1 MKSLIAILLFLAV
14 APAKAGAAA
23 VPVQPEGPGGPGVV
37 ERLGESVPAG
47 IELYDSSG
55 DRALL
60 GDLVKRPTIIQP
72 VYYGCTNVCPAAM
85 SDLSGLLGRLSSVP
99 GSDYSVITVSFDE
112 KDAVAIA
119 LRKRRDYVKATG
131 KPFPEEGWRFLT
143 GDRENLSRL
152 FSSLGFG
159 FKREGEGF
167 SHPSALVVLSPERKI
182 IRYIYGSSYMA
193 AELEMAFSEAL
204 ASTPAPTVPKA
215 LRFCFT
221 YDPASRRY
229 VFDFLKVSGLG
240 VLAGAAGFFFY
251 LTKKK
256 RDGR

>member
-14 APAKAGAAA
+14 APAAGAATLTA
-23 VPVQPEGPGGPGVV
+23 SREEPGRAGVV
-37 ERLGESVPAG
+37 ERLGEVVPAD
-47 IELYDSSG
+47 IALYDSSG
-55 DRALL
+55 ERVLL
-60 GDLVKRPTIIQP
+60 GDLIKRPTILLP

-85 SDLSGLLGRLSSVP
+85 SDLSGLLERLSSVP
-99 GSDYSVITVSFDE
+99 GADYSVITVSFDE
-112 KDAVAIA
+112 KDTAAKA
-119 LRKRRDYVKATG
+119 LRKRRDYIKAAG
-131 KPFPEEGWRFLT
+131 RSIPEEGWRFLT
-143 GDRENLSRL
+143 GDKENLSRL
-152 FSSLGFG
+152 FSSLGYG
-159 FKREGEGF
+159 FKREEEGF
-167 SHPSALVVLSPERKI
+167 SHPSALVILSPERKI
-182 IRYIYGSSYMA
+182 IRYIYGSAYMT
-193 AELEMAFSEAL
+193 AELEMAFSEAR
-204 ASTPAPTVPKA
+204 SGTPEPTVPKA